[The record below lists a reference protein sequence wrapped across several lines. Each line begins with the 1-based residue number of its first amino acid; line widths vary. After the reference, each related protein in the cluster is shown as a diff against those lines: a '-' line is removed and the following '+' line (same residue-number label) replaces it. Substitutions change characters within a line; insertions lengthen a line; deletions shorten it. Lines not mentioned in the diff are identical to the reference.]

1 MSHFAFVEQAVIA
14 RELENL
20 RRARTCIESS
30 DGRQITVDGRRYL
43 NFASNDYLGIGSVTD
58 VSNLRQNR
66 IGASASALVTG
77 YTQEHYALEALLCD
91 TLGYEAALLCN
102 SGFSANVG
110 VIKALFNDPKV
121 STNSTVFQDKLNHA
135 SLLDGSL
142 DSNAK
147 LERFNHNDVNH
158 LRSRLEKSKSENKLI
173 VTEGIFSM
181 DGDCAQ
187 LDAIADLAKKHNAWL
202 MVDDAHAFGVL
213 GKHGLGSVETIRP
226 NILIIT
232 FGKAVGGQGACI
244 LGSQSFIDYLLQFN
258 REYIYSTAMSPI
270 LAALNLKQ
278 VERVLNASAQR
289 EKLQSNIEYFTRCAT
304 ELALPLLSSKSPIQ
318 PIVLGDAEATVCAQ
332 KKLREKGIWLTAIR
346 PPTVPFNTAR
356 LRITIT
362 SEHTREDIDTL
373 LMELKQIV

>member
-1 MSHFAFVEQAVIA
+1 MSHFAFVEQALVA

-20 RRARTCIESS
+20 RRARTCIDSS
-30 DGRQITVDGRRYL
+30 DGRQITIGGKRYL
-43 NFASNDYLGIGSVTD
+43 NFASNDYLGIGSKTEIA
-58 VSNLRQNR
+58 NLNQNR

-77 YTQEHYALEALLCD
+77 YTQEHCALESLLCK

-110 VIKALFNDPKV
+110 VIKALFSDAKV

-142 DSNAK
+142 DSKAK

-158 LRSRLEKSKSENKLI
+158 LRNRLEKSKSENKLI

-181 DGDCAQ
+181 DGDSAK
-187 LDAIADLAKKHNAWL
+187 LEEISRLAAKHNAWL

-213 GKHGLGSVETIRP
+213 GKHGLGSVETVRP

-244 LGSQSFIDYLLQFN
+244 LGSKSFIDYLLQFN

-270 LAALNLKQ
+270 LATLNLKQ
-278 VERVLNASAQR
+278 VERVLNASEQR
-289 EKLQSNIEYFTRCAT
+289 EKLKSNIEYFTRGAR
-304 ELALPLLSSKSPIQ
+304 ELALPLLDSKSPIQ
-318 PIVLGDAEATVCAQ
+318 PIVLGDAEATLVAQ
-332 KKLREKGIWLTAIR
+332 KELRDQGIWLTAIR

-362 SEHTREDIDTL
+362 SEHTSKDIDTL
-373 LMELKQIV
+373 LMELKKIV